1 MESDSDAES
10 KAHVELCVKTERS
23 RSLWSHLS
31 SPEKK
36 RVCELIGY
44 VEGVPKQDKSKQ
56 YIGEYWLTKVN
67 ALAVQYKYYD
77 FTNVIN
83 YLITAGKVRI

>member
-1 MESDSDAES
+1 MVETEFDWWKPATSEPESDSDAEN
-10 KAHVELCVKTERS
+10 KPNVELCVKTERS

-56 YIGEYWLTKVN
+56 YIGN
-67 ALAVQYKYYD
+67 
-77 FTNVIN
+77 
-83 YLITAGKVRI
+83 